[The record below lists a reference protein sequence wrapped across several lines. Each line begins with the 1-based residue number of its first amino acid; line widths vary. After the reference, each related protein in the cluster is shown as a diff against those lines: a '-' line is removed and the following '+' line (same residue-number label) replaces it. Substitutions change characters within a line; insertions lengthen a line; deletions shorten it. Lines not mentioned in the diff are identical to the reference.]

1 MTEIIF
7 LDSPDAIFEEFGGI
21 RIFRPSVEAEIEVRS
36 EVETELRKKHA
47 VGKYTDVATINGILQ
62 DFFKLYDEMLK
73 KLLPEIASRH
83 FMEFALTQYDK
94 SCEIPSKP
102 LSEKERERW
111 AELGPV
117 YRRAIKYLAE
127 CNAMLA
133 PDEAPKASEEEM
145 QRLMEKCFICAE
157 ELVRQ
162 SQLSSQT
169 FVLFPDDTTLEICPE
184 GELEWFVL
192 TINDAAKYEGFRQR
206 IDTDTAT
213 RKHVIDEHKTL
224 YDRDR
229 LASVVDPTFKSE
241 FGLTFTDVL
250 SFVADVNNNAV
261 QPDKGFDVPFVTE
274 QQLVDALVKHQSL
287 TEAQAKTILD
297 GLVIRQ
303 ASMQTEGRVVWKPKQ
318 EYRAFF
324 RPFFEFPHPKGTHFT
339 WSREMAKECFM
350 MLYSRV
356 TQKHL
361 PREWNQGEMPKAL
374 GAYEQEIT
382 KLFEDIVIEQLR
394 NQGIHASRFKS
405 QVGLNASK
413 IEIPDDIGEIDLLA
427 YWAEEQL
434 LIVGDDKLVKPA
446 SEPALYRDDFDK
458 FFNKKK
464 NYVDQVKRKTQWVI
478 DNVQDIATALES
490 TKEFPE
496 QVVIK
501 KVAPILV
508 TYYPSFASY
517 FVSDLPIVAL
527 TELIAEIE
535 ATSAWPFSPT
545 HKV

>member
-1 MTEIIF
+1 MTEFIF
-7 LDSPDAIFEEFGGI
+7 LGFPDVIFEEFGGI
-21 RIFRPSVEAEIEVRS
+21 RLFRPSVEAEIEVRS

-47 VGKYTDVATINGILQ
+47 SGKYTDASTINGILQ
-62 DFFKLYDEMLK
+62 DFYNLYDEMLK
-73 KLLPEIASRH
+73 ELLPQIASRH
-83 FMEFALTQYDK
+83 FMEFALAQYDK
-94 SCEIPSKP
+94 SCEIPSKS
-102 LSEKERERW
+102 LSDQERERW

-127 CNAMLA
+127 CTVMLA
-133 PDEAPKASEEEM
+133 PDEAPTASKEEM

-169 FVLFPDDTTLEICPE
+169 FVLFPDDTALEIRPE

-192 TINDAAKYEGFRQR
+192 TITDAAKYEGFRQR
-206 IDTDTAT
+206 IDTDTAA
-213 RKHVIDEHKTL
+213 RKDVINEHKTL
-224 YDRDR
+224 YDRGR
-229 LASVVDPTFKSE
+229 LARVVDPVFKSE
-241 FGLTFTDVL
+241 FGLTLTEVL
-250 SFVADVNNNAV
+250 SFVSKVINNTV
-261 QPDKGFDVPFVTE
+261 QPSDGFDVPFVRE
-274 QQLVDALVKHQSL
+274 QQLVDALVEHQSL
-287 TEAQAKTILD
+287 SEAQAKIILD
-297 GLVIRQ
+297 GLAIRQ

-324 RPFFEFPHPKGTHFT
+324 RPFFEFPHATGSHFT

-350 MLYSRV
+350 MLFSRV
-356 TQKHL
+356 TQKLL
-361 PREWNQGEMPKAL
+361 PREWNQGEIPKAL

-394 NQGIHASRFKS
+394 SQGIRASRFNS
-405 QVGLNASK
+405 HIGLKTFK
-413 IEIPDDIGEIDLLA
+413 IAIPDDIGEIDLLA
-427 YWAEEQL
+427 YWEEKQL

-446 SEPALYRDDFDK
+446 SEAALFRDDFDK

-464 NYVDQVKRKTQWVI
+464 NYVDQVKRKTQWVL

-490 TKEFPE
+490 TKDFPE

-501 KVAPILV
+501 QVAPILI

-517 FVSDLPIVAL
+517 FVSELPIVAL
-527 TELIAEIE
+527 TELIAGIK
-535 ATSAWPFSPT
+535 ATSAWPFSPIY
-545 HKV
+545 KV